1 MAKGAAIHRMTQPDA
16 PLKDSANVLLVR
28 LNEVFSWADSVKD
41 PANVEELHN
50 MRIAAKRFRYTLE
63 IFAPVLG
70 KDAQS
75 FLKTAEELQE
85 QLGLIHDCDVL
96 FPLLMETLQEEM
108 ERERKKALKSN
119 GGPPPF
125 LAAEGLAA
133 LLSRK
138 REEREKRYHDFIAY
152 WEKLPPESLTERL
165 AALVS
170 KS

>member
-1 MAKGAAIHRMTQPDA
+1 MAKGAAIYRMTQPDA

-28 LNEVFSWADSVKD
+28 LNEMFGWAESIHD
-41 PANVEELHN
+41 PTNVEELHN

-70 KDAQS
+70 PEAQT
-75 FLKTAEELQE
+75 FLKTAEDIQE
-85 QLGLIHDCDVL
+85 QLGQIHDCDVL
-96 FPLLMETLQEEM
+96 FPLLMTTLQEEM
-108 ERERKKALKSN
+108 DREKRKALKSD

-125 LAAEGLAA
+125 MAAEGLAA
-133 LLSRK
+133 LISRK
-138 REEREKRYHDFIAY
+138 REEREKRYADFIAY

-170 KS
+170 K

>member
-1 MAKGAAIHRMTQPDA
+1 MAKGAPIHRMTQPDA

-28 LNEVFSWADSVKD
+28 LNEMLAWAESIHD

-50 MRIAAKRFRYTLE
+50 MRIAAKRFRYTVE

-70 KDAQS
+70 PDALA
-75 FLKTAEELQE
+75 FLKTAEDIQE

-108 ERERKKALKSN
+108 DREKRKALKSD

-125 LAAEGLAA
+125 MAAEGLAA
-133 LLSRK
+133 LISRK
-138 REEREKRYHDFIAY
+138 REERKQRYSDFITY
-152 WEKLPPESLTERL
+152 WEKLPPESLVDRL
-165 AALVS
+165 AQLTS
-170 KS
+170 K